1 MENILEAISLVA
13 LLFLS
18 LVLAP
23 ASVPYNDGLQSI
35 ISIVSS
41 HRLHSVL
48 RLNMPLASRCLADRV
63 CAGATASCGGAASQ
77 DEYVS
82 SAATGAACSHHVF
95 VAAVVFQAG

>member
-35 ISIVSS
+35 ISIVSIDHVPAPS
-41 HRLHSVL
+41 QLASGFALPRRSCLCRRCCCWRWCCCARRVRVL
-48 RLNMPLASRCLADRV
+48 RCHRFWS
-63 CAGATASCGGAASQ
+63 
-77 DEYVS
+77 
-82 SAATGAACSHHVF
+82 
-95 VAAVVFQAG
+95 